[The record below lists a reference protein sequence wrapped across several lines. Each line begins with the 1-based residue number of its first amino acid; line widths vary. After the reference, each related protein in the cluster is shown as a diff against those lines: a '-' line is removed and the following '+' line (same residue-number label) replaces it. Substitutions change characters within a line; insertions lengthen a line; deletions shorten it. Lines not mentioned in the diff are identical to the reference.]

1 MKKQCVCLF
10 FINLFLLFSVT
21 ASVANVE
28 VVSVLGYVEIRRQ
41 GHNYWEVAK
50 KGMALSDEDLVR
62 IPPKATFRVRL
73 ESGDAVYFVPG
84 QERLAKDLA
93 PSEKRRIVDGR
104 ARSSKAANM
113 FASLTDA
120 KGLRFASSTFRFA
133 ERSRQVE
140 HQIGNSA
147 LPSLMTNQHVDF
159 LLSTLEEDANNKIVR
174 DLARSVLEYIP
185 ITTNTGYPNR
195 NIVRAQHLLDM
206 LRGGIRIKS
215 SDNLFVRLTTPD
227 SRDPA
232 RRGIPKVLSSPPA
245 YGIPKRET
253 PEAGLWSNGQDNEQ
267 SVSRQASVN
276 SQPTKD
282 IQSPSKTLE
291 NRQGNDFDVARLYLA
306 LLNAAGVEAKP
317 RGDNNV
323 PLFIVFNSNIP
334 AGEAQSITVNKKL
347 YVVENDTV
355 WFPIQITSS
364 TDNFIKA
371 WYRGSEKCSQG
382 SPTMSSPTPEAG
394 LRRSASNG
402 SEASPTTKR
411 LMEAR

>member
-10 FINLFLLFSVT
+10 FINLFLLFSVA
-21 ASVANVE
+21 ASVANVLSVSTPIPKVLVETDKKNVE

-84 QERLAKDLA
+84 QERLAKNLA

-104 ARSSKAANM
+104 ARSSKATDM

-120 KGLRFASSTFRFA
+120 KGLR
-133 ERSRQVE
+133 SRQVE
-140 HQIGNSA
+140 RQIGNSA
-147 LPSLMTNQHVDF
+147 LPSPMANQYVDF
-159 LLSTLEEDANNKIVR
+159 LLSTLTEDTNNKTVR
-174 DLARSVLEYIP
+174 DFARSVLEGIP
-185 ITTNTGYPNR
+185 LTTSTGYPNR
-195 NIVRAQHLLDM
+195 NIVRAQHLLDI
-206 LRGGIRIKS
+206 LSRRIRITS
-215 SDNLFVRLTTPD
+215 SDL
-227 SRDPA
+227 PA
-232 RRGIPKVLSSPPA
+232 PQSP
-245 YGIPKRET
+245 RQ
-253 PEAGLWSNGQDNEQ
+253 AGNEQ

-276 SQPTKD
+276 SISLLQALVHSQPTQD

-291 NRQGNDFDVARLYLA
+291 ARQGNDLDVVRLYLA

-347 YVVENDTV
+347 YFVENDTV

-371 WYRGSEKCSQG
+371 WYKG
-382 SPTMSSPTPEAG
+382 TEALHA
-394 LRRSASNG
+394 LRRQVLR
-402 SEASPTTKR
+402 P
-411 LMEAR
+411 

>member
-10 FINLFLLFSVT
+10 FINLFWLFSVA

-84 QERLAKDLA
+84 QERLVKDLA

-104 ARSSKAANM
+104 ARSSKATDM

-120 KGLRFASSTFRFA
+120 KGLR
-133 ERSRQVE
+133 SRQVE
-140 HQIGNSA
+140 RQIGNSA
-147 LPSLMTNQHVDF
+147 LPSPMANQYVDF
-159 LLSTLEEDANNKIVR
+159 LLSTLAEDANNKIVR
-174 DLARSVLEYIP
+174 DLARSVLEDIP

-195 NIVRAQHLLDM
+195 NIVRAQHLLDI
-206 LRGGIRIKS
+206 LSRRIRIKS
-215 SDNLFVRLTTPD
+215 SDNLFVRLTT
-227 SRDPA
+227 
-232 RRGIPKVLSSPPA
+232 IPKVL
-245 YGIPKRET
+245 
-253 PEAGLWSNGQDNEQ
+253 SNGQDNEQ
-267 SVSRQASVN
+267 S
-276 SQPTKD
+276 QPTQD

-291 NRQGNDFDVARLYLA
+291 YRQGNDLDVARLYLA
-306 LLNAAGVEAKP
+306 LLNAAGVEAQP

-347 YVVENDTV
+347 YFVEKDTV

-371 WYRGSEKCSQG
+371 WYRGTEKWEVG
-382 SPTMSSPTPEAG
+382 S
-394 LRRSASNG
+394 R
-402 SEASPTTKR
+402 K
-411 LMEAR
+411 